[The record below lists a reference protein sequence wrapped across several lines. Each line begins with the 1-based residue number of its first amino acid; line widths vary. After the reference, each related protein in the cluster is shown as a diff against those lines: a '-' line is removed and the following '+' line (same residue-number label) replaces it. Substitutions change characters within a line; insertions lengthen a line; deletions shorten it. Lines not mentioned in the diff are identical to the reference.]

1 MQTAFFNKSN
11 KIKRADQI
19 LAKHIFGC
27 VLFYHAFQVKST
39 QIYFDT
45 YFACIRNCWA
55 RPVGHE
61 VYRKLYTLIGG
72 QRAEKFENHCCRQ
85 YFL

>member
-19 LAKHIFGC
+19 PATVVEKYTSTRIF
-27 VLFYHAFQVKST
+27 FH
-39 QIYFDT
+39 T
-45 YFACIRNCWA
+45 YFPCISNCWA
-55 RPVGHE
+55 RPR

-72 QRAEKFENHCCRQ
+72 QRAEKFENHWPR
-85 YFL
+85 